1 MSFCYYVYLCVQ
13 SGMISKFGLSH
24 ALQNACSSHNLE
36 RSLQKRSASV
46 LMPHHQPSTGS
57 CAGSRCRRTG
67 TSRRRCRSSAAA
79 RAASSSRS
87 RSSCRGSSRGS
98 RSSRRARTTS
108 SSRGSRA
115 QVCATSLAP
124 RNKCFKD
131 TDWYQV
137 LALISKFCS
146 NLKINL

>member
-1 MSFCYYVYLCVQ
+1 MGRYET
-13 SGMISKFGLSH
+13 FGLSH
-24 ALQNACSSHNLE
+24 ALQNAFNSHNLE

-46 LMPHHQPSTGS
+46 LMSSQPSTGS
-57 CAGSRCRRTG
+57 CAVRRCRRTV

>member
-1 MSFCYYVYLCVQ
+1 MKNLGCPMLFKIRIIHTTYV
-13 SGMISKFGLSH
+13 
-24 ALQNACSSHNLE
+24 E

-46 LMPHHQPSTGS
+46 LMSSQPPTGS
-57 CAGSRCRRTG
+57 CAGRRCRRTG
-67 TSRRRCRSSAAA
+67 TSRRRCRSSAAAA

-98 RSSRRARTTS
+98 QSSRRARTTS

-146 NLKINL
+146 NLKMNL